1 LHIFNENQPKIQIKQ
16 FIRIDF
22 ILIERYADFQRMA
35 RSQEKNMKFIVV
47 LHTDDGQRY
56 GATVPPDGHPK
67 LLHLWPPKLP
77 QAGRLNYQLFGLAG
91 SDFLSW

>member
-1 LHIFNENQPKIQIKQ
+1 MLAALQTGVKGGKWHSLMDKVSRLETLSLGWAQVARNAGAAGV
-16 FIRIDF
+16 D
-22 ILIERYADFQRMA
+22 RM
-35 RSQEKNMKFIVV
+35 S
-47 LHTDDGQRY
+47 
-56 GATVPPDGHPK
+56 PDGHPK